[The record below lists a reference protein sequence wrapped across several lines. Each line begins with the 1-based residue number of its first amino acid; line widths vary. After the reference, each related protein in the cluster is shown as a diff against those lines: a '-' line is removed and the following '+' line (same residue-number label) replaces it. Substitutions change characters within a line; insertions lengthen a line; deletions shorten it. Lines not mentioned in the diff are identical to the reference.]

1 MGKLENG
8 GEPESDVPE
17 VDASAGTIE
26 LILVRLAVM
35 VYVRRHVGVDMRTR
49 VPERYAIARFGTLKT
64 SANSGNLTFYRGL
77 NAQQGGSN

>member
-1 MGKLENG
+1 LENG

-35 VYVRRHVGVDMRTR
+35 VYVRRHVGVDMRT
-49 VPERYAIARFGTLKT
+49 PCA
-64 SANSGNLTFYRGL
+64 
-77 NAQQGGSN
+77 